1 MGANVAP
8 IATPTSHLAHPDYH
22 HKKYRLLHLRLFVCT
37 HLITHSKKAGCRP
50 IDLVKSNLDLDCSSI
65 VIGSLNN
72 RIKLKLRIIVVVSQR
87 IRDRAI
93 KRPRIN
99 IGTPAKVSRSAQQE
113 NTGSRHSAPRRPSPI
128 PATSVGRLGFCARIF
143 PSRCTPRG
151 GSSLA
156 STTLL
161 PRK

>member
-1 MGANVAP
+1 MVRLPQHRNLTSLVLHIAP
-8 IATPTSHLAHPDYH
+8 TRQSHCREETKRSENNRPSHRVETTRRDSTSHLAHPDYH

-50 IDLVKSNLDLDCSSI
+50 IDLVKSNLDLDCSLI

-99 IGTPAKVSRSAQQE
+99 IETPHYQVLRKRS
-113 NTGSRHSAPRRPSPI
+113 
-128 PATSVGRLGFCARIF
+128 
-143 PSRCTPRG
+143 
-151 GSSLA
+151 
-156 STTLL
+156 
-161 PRK
+161 